1 VHRSGFCVFR
11 GYVRMT
17 RFPMLNGFFQMGDPF
32 LHIRIIRASLQSML
46 QRVFRM
52 FQEYLGITIFTM
64 EHRYLRVLDGVLE
77 VLLFLKHNVTP
88 RPPAPA
94 EYRLQRQH
102 SGGD

>member
-1 VHRSGFCVFR
+1 
-11 GYVRMT
+11 M
-17 RFPMLNGFFQMGDPF
+17 
-32 LHIRIIRASLQSML
+32 RIIRASLQGML

-52 FQEYLGITIFTM
+52 FQECLSITIFTM
-64 EHRYLRVLDGVLE
+64 EHRYFRVLDGVLE

-88 RPPAPA
+88 RPPARA

>member
-1 VHRSGFCVFR
+1 
-11 GYVRMT
+11 MT
-17 RFPMLNGFFQMGDPF
+17 RFPMLNGFFQMGDSF

-52 FQEYLGITIFTM
+52 FQECLSITIFTM
-64 EHRYLRVLDGVLE
+64 GHCYLRVLDGVLE

-88 RPPAPA
+88 RSSPRA

-102 SGGD
+102 CGGDQG